1 MRYSAALVR
10 FLYESVVFPGPAHAA
25 VAAGSTSFR
34 GPLDCLRAVYR
45 RGGLRACYKGFGVNA
60 LRDVNAA
67 SIYFLVYEWLY
78 SQMMLRQLTD
88 SHGVIASFTA
98 GGAAGVLSWFP
109 IMPLDVVK
117 SKMQAD
123 YSRLK
128 YSSVWHCV
136 RQTYAVGGP
145 SSFFA
150 GVGATM
156 IRAFLVNSVTFLVYS
171 RTLDLLC

>member
-10 FLYESVVFPGPAHAA
+10 FLYESVVFPGPAYAA

-34 GPLDCLRAVYR
+34 GPLDCLCAAYR

-98 GGAAGVLSWFP
+98 GGTAGVLSWLP

-128 YSSVWHCV
+128 YSSMWHCV